1 MKAVLLQF
9 NSSDD
14 KQANLAMAE
23 QLIRAVAKAERPEL
37 IVLPEI
43 WTYQGGNPAGARAAA
58 ELAGEGVAWRMLSSL
73 ARELG
78 CVIHGGSINES
89 ADGRM
94 YNTSFVFDI
103 GGNQVARYRKIHL
116 FDMIGSDASVY
127 KESALYSRGAEL
139 ATFSVGEFS
148 FGCAICY
155 DLRFPEL
162 FATLAQRGVDA
173 IVVPA
178 AFTLAT
184 GLAHWEVLCRARAIE
199 TQTYLLAANQSGPYA
214 VGNEVRANFGNSMV
228 VSPWGQV
235 VARAEDGIGYI
246 AATLQLTSVLDVRNR
261 MPVAHHRVPFG

>member
-23 QLIRAVAKAERPEL
+23 RLIRDSAAAERPDL

-43 WTYQGGNPAGARAAA
+43 WTYQGGNPEGARAAA
-58 ELAGEGVAWRMLSSL
+58 EVAGEGPAFRLLASL

-94 YNTSFVFDI
+94 YNASFVFDA
-103 GGNQVARYRKIHL
+103 GGRQVARYRKIHL
-116 FDMIGSDASVY
+116 FDMIGPDASVH
-127 KESALYSRGAEL
+127 KESALYSRGSEL
-139 ATFSVGEFS
+139 ATFNVGEFS
-148 FGCAICY
+148 LGCAICY

-162 FATLAQRGVDA
+162 FAALAKRGVDA

-178 AFTLAT
+178 AFTLVT

-199 TQTYLLAANQSGPYA
+199 TQTYFLAANQSGPYR
-214 VGNEVRANFGNSMV
+214 VGNEVRANFGNTMAI
-228 VSPWGQV
+228 SPWGQV
-235 VARAEDGIGYI
+235 IARAEDGIGYV
-246 AATLQLTSVLDVRNR
+246 AATLQRSSVVDVRNR
-261 MPVAHHRVPFG
+261 MPVAHHRVPFQ